1 MRQYEQEIQR
11 AGMELANATL
21 RELALEDERVFVK
34 QAAIGRL
41 LAEPNPATGKPHSA
55 TSASDV
61 VGTDAE
67 YKQHLSFIR
76 QATFTKIVARANYEA
91 TLAAARLGADM
102 AAVV

>member
-1 MRQYEQEIQR
+1 MRQYEQEIR
-11 AGMELANATL
+11 VAGMALAHATL
-21 RELALEDERVFVK
+21 HEMGLEDERVFVK
-34 QAAIGRL
+34 QAAIQRL

-76 QATFTKIVARANYEA
+76 QATFAKIVARANYEA
-91 TLAAARLGADM
+91 TLAAARLGAEVE
-102 AAVV
+102 AVV